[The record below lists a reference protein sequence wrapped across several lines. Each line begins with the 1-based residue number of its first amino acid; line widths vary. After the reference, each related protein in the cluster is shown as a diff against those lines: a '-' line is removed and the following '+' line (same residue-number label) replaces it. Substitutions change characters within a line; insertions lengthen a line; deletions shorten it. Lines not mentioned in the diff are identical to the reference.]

1 MGWVPSDR
9 ERAECRWTGVW
20 CGITL
25 QEMTSR
31 GDTLTEAEW
40 LAATDPGPMLAFL
53 RGKYSDRK
61 LRLFGCACCRRIW
74 HLLTDPRRR
83 EAVEVAERFSDG
95 LAAATELTAALEGAK
110 SAYIDG
116 QDAFYGRRPDI
127 TPPHSVAPPRGGYIR
142 RRAPPGV
149 CRPDGQL
156 RRLRGLSP

>member
-1 MGWVPSDR
+1 
-9 ERAECRWTGVW
+9 
-20 CGITL
+20 
-25 QEMTSR
+25 MTSR